1 MERVEPFIDV
11 FLVVVTN
18 ISSIYVICWYLFVFS
33 NQLKMFRFI
42 KVKVDADTKVLEVLG
57 IKMEPMLDLPNARN
71 IPNNMDIEG
80 LYNTLL
86 LIKLRYFP
94 RG

>member
-1 MERVEPFIDV
+1 MEPFVGV
-11 FLVVVTN
+11 FLVVVTS
-18 ISSIYVICWYLFVFS
+18 ISIIYVIFWSLFVLS
-33 NQLKMFRFI
+33 NQLKIFRFI

-80 LYNTLL
+80 LYNILL